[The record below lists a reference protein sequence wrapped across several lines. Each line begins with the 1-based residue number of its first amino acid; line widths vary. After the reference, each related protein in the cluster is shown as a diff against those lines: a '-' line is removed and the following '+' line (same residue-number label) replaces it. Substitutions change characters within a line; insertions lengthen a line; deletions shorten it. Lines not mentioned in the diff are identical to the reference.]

1 MATVILSELNT
12 ELQTDPLTL
21 GYAPLIAAGDHSGLA
36 AILND
41 VAGAG
46 AASIDREFVDAAT
59 FQSQV
64 DPTEYLAL
72 TVAQQ
77 NLWNAILTAST
88 STQVPLKNSTLR
100 SQVLAVW
107 AAGTTRT
114 NLAALQT
121 RTGSRAEVLWG
132 DGAVVTHTMIAEA
145 LGV

>member
-1 MATVILSELNT
+1 MAEVILSELNT
-12 ELQTDPLTL
+12 ELSSDPLTL
-21 GYAPLIAAGDHSGLA
+21 GYAALISSGNHAALA
-36 AILND
+36 DILND
-41 VAGAG
+41 KAGAG

-72 TVAQQ
+72 SVAQQ
-77 NLWNAILTAST
+77 NLWNAILTAS
-88 STQVPLKNSTLR
+88 SGGSIPIKNNTLR
-100 SQVLAVW
+100 NQVLAVW

-132 DGAVVTHTMIAEA
+132 DGAVITHTMIAQA